1 LVRASNKNVQ
11 NPKSLNIPR
20 SLIFQMEQIRI
31 QIRNVEARK
40 KSIEN
45 WRMPQEVKREILRFV
60 EELELGKVNRG
71 KKISR
76 GRQLKYLDLLKRPL
90 EFFNK
95 PTQTITAKDVEYF
108 ERALSTDKIISSL
121 KNHPYSQ
128 ATKVDMRKALKI
140 YLRWR
145 LGEATAVALAGWL
158 DTHDPV
164 KTPDFLWEHEAEKL
178 FKKCRDAEQRFI
190 VAMLFD
196 SGARAGEFVN
206 IRYEDVQLPQGKNN
220 FVKIALKEEFSKTKG
235 RTISLFWRH
244 SLSAVQDYLQER
256 IAQGISAR
264 DPMFSGTYGGMRMFL
279 NRLGKKVLKRPIH
292 PHLFR
297 HSSATYY
304 ASKLN
309 RQELC
314 YRYGWRFSS
323 DMPDVYISRAGMENK
338 ELDEKF
344 TNTELGQLKDELA
357 KKDQA
362 DKIKDERIKELQ
374 AAVDVLEK
382 NIHSISKLLSTKPSI
397 EALERTLKSKL
408 QS

>member
-1 LVRASNKNVQ
+1 
-11 NPKSLNIPR
+11 
-20 SLIFQMEQIRI
+20 M
-31 QIRNVEARK
+31 
-40 KSIEN
+40 N
-45 WRMPQEVKREILRFV
+45 WRVPQAVKREVLRFV

-71 KKISR
+71 KKISP

-90 EFFNK
+90 EFFKK
-95 PTQTITAKDVEYF
+95 PTDTITAKDVENF
-108 ERALSTDKIISSL
+108 ERALSTDKIMSSF
-121 KNHPYSQ
+121 KKTPYSL
-128 ATKVDMRKALKI
+128 ATKADMRRALKI

-145 LGEATAVALAGWL
+145 LGEATAISLAGWL
-158 DTHDPV
+158 DTREPT
-164 KTPDFLWEHEAEKL
+164 KTPDFLWEQEVEKL

-190 VAMLFD
+190 VAVLFD
-196 SGARAGEFVN
+196 SGARAGEFIN
-206 IRYEDVQLPQGKNN
+206 IRYEDVQLPEGKNN
-220 FVKIALKEEFSKTKG
+220 FVKIALKEEYSKTKG

-256 IAQGISAR
+256 IAKGMSSK
-264 DPMFSGTYGGMRMFL
+264 DPVFLESYDSMRMFL
-279 NRLGKKVLKRPIH
+279 NRLGGKVLKRPVH

-314 YRYGWRFSS
+314 YRYGWKFSS
-323 DMPDVYISRAGMENK
+323 EMPDVYISRAGMENR

-362 DKIKDERIKELQ
+362 DKIKDERIKELES
-374 AAVDVLEK
+374 AIEVLEK
-382 NIHSISKLLSTKPSI
+382 NVHTISKLLSAKPSI
-397 EALERTLKSKL
+397 QAVERALKSKMMR
-408 QS
+408 